1 MVGESTYETN
11 EVVDWLESLANWETF
26 FTGTVAPN
34 WYRRKD
40 GTRDM
45 SFITCQSLRK
55 GFEHFM
61 RTNFKGI
68 SYVVAYEPHKH
79 AGFHCHALFSDAYG
93 MRYKNGSVFTKW
105 LERFGRNRTEG
116 IERPANV
123 RSYVSKYITKEW
135 DRKEHECK
143 TVNHREEIWWD
154 VKIKAQ
160 KEFPNG
166 ISRTTRKRGVLT

>member
-61 RTNFKGI
+61 RSNFKIWRSSSPSLSAAI
-68 SYVVAYEPHKH
+68 SSAVSASKPSLVCLG
-79 AGFHCHALFSDAYG
+79 AGLSVLPPSRSAMAAMLPYGLF
-93 MRYKNGSVFTKW
+93 N
-105 LERFGRNRTEG
+105 
-116 IERPANV
+116 
-123 RSYVSKYITKEW
+123 
-135 DRKEHECK
+135 
-143 TVNHREEIWWD
+143 
-154 VKIKAQ
+154 
-160 KEFPNG
+160 
-166 ISRTTRKRGVLT
+166 GVLPPPLGVFH